1 MEYQAVLGPAEVFDE
16 KPFTNADN
24 TEREVDV
31 MQLMLEEERRLAHA
45 WAKEGDAAPAE
56 VVMKDP
62 DEEGRRHLL
71 VIPSVQAL
79 VDAAEFTAVGFFGK
93 PRDDVDHGVL
103 FDLEED
109 LVGRMSRYGA
119 VGLLSY
125 YDVELVAPKGTYG
138 NLILFATPDVP
149 EEWYRDQVHAKA
161 VKLSP
166 GHYQQIR
173 LHKGSVIGSMLGGCQ
188 ISVERTK
195 YFDFTGDETWF
206 GLRRFNGA

>member
-1 MEYQAVLGPAEVFDE
+1 MEYQAVLGPDDVLEE

-31 MQLMLEEERRLAHA
+31 MRIMLEEERELAHG
-45 WAKEGDAAPAE
+45 WAEAGDAAPAD

-62 DEEGRRHLL
+62 DPEGRRHLL
-71 VIPSVQAL
+71 VIPSVPNL
-79 VDAAEFTAVGFFGK
+79 VRAAEFTAVGFFGK

-103 FDLEED
+103 FELEED
-109 LVGRMSRYGA
+109 LVGRMGRYGE

-138 NLILFATPDVP
+138 NLILFSTPDVP
-149 EEWYRDQVHAKA
+149 EEWYRDEIHGKA

-173 LHKGSVIGSMLGGCQ
+173 LHKGSVSGSMLGGCQ
-188 ISVERTK
+188 ISIERTK
-195 YFDFTGDETWF
+195 YFDFTGDEIWH
-206 GLRRFNGA
+206 GLRRFNGG

>member
-31 MQLMLEEERRLAHA
+31 MQFMLEEERQLAQA

-56 VVMKDP
+56 VVMRDP
-62 DEEGRRHLL
+62 DEKGRRHLL
-71 VIPSVQAL
+71 VIPGVQAL

-93 PRDDVDHGVL
+93 PREDVDHGVL

-109 LVGRMSRYGA
+109 LVERMRRYGE

-149 EEWYRDQVHAKA
+149 EEWYRDEIHAKA

-166 GHYQQIR
+166 GHYEQIR
-173 LHKGSVIGSMLGGCQ
+173 LHKGSVFGSMLGGCQ

>member
-1 MEYQAVLGPAEVFDE
+1 MEYQAVLGPDDVFEE

-31 MQLMLEEERRLAHA
+31 MQFMLEEERQLAQA
-45 WAKEGDAAPAE
+45 WAKDGDGAPAD
-56 VVMKDP
+56 VVLKDP
-62 DEEGRRHLL
+62 DAEGRRHLL
-71 VIPSVQAL
+71 VIPSVRNL
-79 VDAAEFTAVGFFGK
+79 LEAAEFSAVGFFGK

-103 FDLEED
+103 FELEDD
-109 LVGRMSRYGA
+109 LVGRMSRYGE

-138 NLILFATPDVP
+138 NLILFSTPDVP
-149 EEWYRDQVHAKA
+149 EEWYRDEIHSKA

-166 GHYQQIR
+166 GHYHQIR
-173 LHKGSVIGSMLGGCQ
+173 LHKGSVHGSILGGCQ

-195 YFDFTGDETWF
+195 YFDFTGDGTWF
-206 GLRRFNGA
+206 GLRNFNGS